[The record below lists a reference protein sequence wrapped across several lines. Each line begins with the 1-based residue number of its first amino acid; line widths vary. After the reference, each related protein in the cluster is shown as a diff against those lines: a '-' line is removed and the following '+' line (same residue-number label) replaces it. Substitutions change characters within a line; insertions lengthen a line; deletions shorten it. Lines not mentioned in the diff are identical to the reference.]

1 MEGNSGGGGGG
12 GGGNDVELLCK
23 TLQVEHKLFY
33 FDLKE
38 NPRGRYLKI
47 SEKTSATRSTII
59 VPFSGISWF
68 LDLFNYYVNSD
79 DQDLF
84 SKELQLDTKVFYFDI
99 GENRRGRFLKC
110 LQCEFDG
117 KKGVKDVEDQ
127 IKFVL
132 EVLGLSSS
140 SLSQY
145 FTLNPGLSP
154 PVTVAHSDPNST
166 APSATSAASVSPSAS
181 GSAESR
187 SESSVSHSHP
197 TASTSHNAFTSSTS
211 DCDANQHSS
220 AGPVSTVSEASV
232 SRNRST
238 IIVPAGSSRDEGWA
252 AFRNILAEINE
263 ASRLFILPN
272 QQNSESSEHLVG
284 LSDDVGAGFIS
295 GHSTQPATSSELNV
309 DRSVDLP
316 PQDEIGNL
324 GVSKVIRADQKR
336 FFFDLGSNNRGHF
349 LRISEVAGSDRS
361 SIILPLSGLKQ
372 FHEIVGHFVEITKDR
387 IEGMAVANVRTIDP
401 PQR

>member
-1 MEGNSGGGGGG
+1 MSSEAHGEKNKGKMEGSSGGGAAAASSGTSAAVAAGG
-12 GGGNDVELLCK
+12 GGGNDVELVCK

-68 LDLFNYYVNSD
+68 LDLFNYYVASD
-79 DQDLF
+79 EHDLF

-99 GENRRGRFLKC
+99 GENRRGRFLK
-110 LQCEFDG
+110 
-117 KKGVKDVEDQ
+117 
-127 IKFVL
+127 
-132 EVLGLSSS
+132 
-140 SLSQY
+140 
-145 FTLNPGLSP
+145 
-154 PVTVAHSDPNST
+154 
-166 APSATSAASVSPSAS
+166 
-181 GSAESR
+181 
-187 SESSVSHSHP
+187 
-197 TASTSHNAFTSSTS
+197 
-211 DCDANQHSS
+211 
-220 AGPVSTVSEASV
+220 VSEASV

-238 IIVPAGSSRDEGWA
+238 IIVPAGSARDEGWA
-252 AFRNILAEINE
+252 AFRNILREINE

-272 QQNSESSEHLVG
+272 QQTSETSERLVG
-284 LSDDVGAGFIS
+284 LSDDVGAGFIT
-295 GHSTQPATSSELNV
+295 GHSSQPVTSSELNV
-309 DRSVDLP
+309 DRSVELP
-316 PQDEIGNL
+316 PQDEIGNM

-336 FFFDLGSNNRGHF
+336 FFFDLGSNSRGHF

-372 FHEIVGHFVEITKDR
+372 FYEIVGHFVEITKDR
-387 IEGMAVANVRTIDP
+387 IEGMTGANVRTVEP

>member
-1 MEGNSGGGGGG
+1 MEGNSGGGGGADRG
-12 GGGNDVELLCK
+12 GGGGGERGGNDVELVCK

-59 VPFSGISWF
+59 VPSSGISWF

-79 DQDLF
+79 DHDLF

-99 GENRRGRFLKC
+99 GENRRGRFLK
-110 LQCEFDG
+110 
-117 KKGVKDVEDQ
+117 
-127 IKFVL
+127 
-132 EVLGLSSS
+132 
-140 SLSQY
+140 
-145 FTLNPGLSP
+145 
-154 PVTVAHSDPNST
+154 
-166 APSATSAASVSPSAS
+166 
-181 GSAESR
+181 
-187 SESSVSHSHP
+187 
-197 TASTSHNAFTSSTS
+197 
-211 DCDANQHSS
+211 
-220 AGPVSTVSEASV
+220 VSEASV

-238 IIVPAGSSRDEGWA
+238 IIVPAGSTRDEGWA

-263 ASRLFILPN
+263 ASRLFLLPN
-272 QQNSESSEHLVG
+272 QQSSEPSERLVG

-295 GHSTQPATSSELNV
+295 GHNQPSSTSELNV
-309 DRSVDLP
+309 DRSIELP
-316 PQDEIGNL
+316 PQDETGNM

-387 IEGMAVANVRTIDP
+387 IEGMMSANVRTVDP

>member
-1 MEGNSGGGGGG
+1 MEGNSSGGGSSVGGGGVAGAAGVVG
-12 GGGNDVELLCK
+12 GGGNDVELMCK

-47 SEKTSATRSTII
+47 SEKTSSTRSTII
-59 VPFSGISWF
+59 VPSSGISWF

-79 DQDLF
+79 EHDLF

-99 GENRRGRFLKC
+99 GENRRGRFLK
-110 LQCEFDG
+110 
-117 KKGVKDVEDQ
+117 
-127 IKFVL
+127 
-132 EVLGLSSS
+132 
-140 SLSQY
+140 
-145 FTLNPGLSP
+145 
-154 PVTVAHSDPNST
+154 
-166 APSATSAASVSPSAS
+166 
-181 GSAESR
+181 
-187 SESSVSHSHP
+187 
-197 TASTSHNAFTSSTS
+197 
-211 DCDANQHSS
+211 
-220 AGPVSTVSEASV
+220 VSEASV

-238 IIVPAGSSRDEGWA
+238 IIVPAGTSRDEGWA
-252 AFRNILAEINE
+252 SFRNILADINE
-263 ASRLFILPN
+263 ASRLYMLSN
-272 QQNSESSEHLVG
+272 QQNSESSERLVG

-295 GHSTQPATSSELNV
+295 GHSTQQPAPPTSELNV
-309 DRSVDLP
+309 DRAVDLP
-316 PQDEIGNL
+316 TQDEIGNL
-324 GVSKVIRADQKR
+324 GVSKVIRVDQKR

-387 IEGMAVANVRTIDP
+387 IEGMGSANVRTVDP

>member
-1 MEGNSGGGGGG
+1 MEGNSSGGG

-59 VPFSGISWF
+59 VPFNGISWF

-79 DQDLF
+79 DQDVF
-84 SKELQLDTKVFYFDI
+84 SKELQLDTKVFYFDV
-99 GENRRGRFLKC
+99 GENRRGRFLK
-110 LQCEFDG
+110 
-117 KKGVKDVEDQ
+117 
-127 IKFVL
+127 
-132 EVLGLSSS
+132 
-140 SLSQY
+140 
-145 FTLNPGLSP
+145 
-154 PVTVAHSDPNST
+154 
-166 APSATSAASVSPSAS
+166 
-181 GSAESR
+181 
-187 SESSVSHSHP
+187 
-197 TASTSHNAFTSSTS
+197 
-211 DCDANQHSS
+211 
-220 AGPVSTVSEASV
+220 VSEASV

-238 IIVPAGSSRDEGWA
+238 IIVPAGSARDEGWA

-263 ASRLFILPN
+263 ASRLFISPN
-272 QQNSESSEHLVG
+272 QQTSETSERLG

-295 GHSTQPATSSELNV
+295 SHSSQSAPTADLTIE
-309 DRSVDLP
+309 RTIDLP
-316 PQDEIGNL
+316 AADEVSNL
-324 GVSKVIRADQKR
+324 GVSKVIRVDQKR
-336 FFFDLGSNNRGHF
+336 FFFDLGNNNRGHF

-372 FHEIVGHFVEITKDR
+372 FYEMVGHFVEISKDR
-387 IEGMAVANVRTIDP
+387 LEGITGANIRTIDS

>member
-1 MEGNSGGGGGG
+1 MEGNSGGVGGGGAVAGVGAGGATTVGGGAG

-79 DQDLF
+79 DQDVF

-99 GENRRGRFLKC
+99 GENRRGRFLK
-110 LQCEFDG
+110 
-117 KKGVKDVEDQ
+117 
-127 IKFVL
+127 
-132 EVLGLSSS
+132 
-140 SLSQY
+140 
-145 FTLNPGLSP
+145 
-154 PVTVAHSDPNST
+154 
-166 APSATSAASVSPSAS
+166 
-181 GSAESR
+181 
-187 SESSVSHSHP
+187 
-197 TASTSHNAFTSSTS
+197 
-211 DCDANQHSS
+211 
-220 AGPVSTVSEASV
+220 VSEASV

-238 IIVPAGSSRDEGWA
+238 IIVPAGSARDEGWA

-272 QQNSESSEHLVG
+272 QQQSSEPSERLVG

-295 GHSTQPATSSELNV
+295 GHSSQTAPTSELNV
-309 DRSVDLP
+309 DRSAELP
-316 PQDEIGNL
+316 AQDEIGNM

-387 IEGMAVANVRTIDP
+387 IEGMTGANVRTVDS
-401 PQR
+401 PQRFSIVLSVTLGLVMLALKLNHDEGNNLVLRDMLLTAAGRL

>member
-1 MEGNSGGGGGG
+1 MEGNSGGGGGVDRG
-12 GGGNDVELLCK
+12 GGGGERGGNDVELVCK

-59 VPFSGISWF
+59 VPSSGISWF

-79 DQDLF
+79 DHDLF

-99 GENRRGRFLKC
+99 GENRRGRFLK
-110 LQCEFDG
+110 
-117 KKGVKDVEDQ
+117 
-127 IKFVL
+127 
-132 EVLGLSSS
+132 
-140 SLSQY
+140 
-145 FTLNPGLSP
+145 
-154 PVTVAHSDPNST
+154 
-166 APSATSAASVSPSAS
+166 
-181 GSAESR
+181 
-187 SESSVSHSHP
+187 
-197 TASTSHNAFTSSTS
+197 
-211 DCDANQHSS
+211 
-220 AGPVSTVSEASV
+220 VSEASV

-238 IIVPAGSSRDEGWA
+238 IIVPAGSTRDEGWA

-263 ASRLFILPN
+263 ASRLFLLPN
-272 QQNSESSEHLVG
+272 QQSSEPSERLVG

-295 GHSTQPATSSELNV
+295 GHNQPSSTSELNV
-309 DRSVDLP
+309 DRSVELP
-316 PQDEIGNL
+316 PQDETGNM

-387 IEGMAVANVRTIDP
+387 IEGMMGANLRTVDP

>member
-1 MEGNSGGGGGG
+1 MEGSSGGGGGGGAAAAAAAAGTTAGTGGGGG

-79 DQDLF
+79 DQDVF

-99 GENRRGRFLKC
+99 GENRRGRFLK
-110 LQCEFDG
+110 
-117 KKGVKDVEDQ
+117 
-127 IKFVL
+127 
-132 EVLGLSSS
+132 
-140 SLSQY
+140 
-145 FTLNPGLSP
+145 
-154 PVTVAHSDPNST
+154 
-166 APSATSAASVSPSAS
+166 
-181 GSAESR
+181 
-187 SESSVSHSHP
+187 
-197 TASTSHNAFTSSTS
+197 
-211 DCDANQHSS
+211 
-220 AGPVSTVSEASV
+220 VSEASV

-238 IIVPAGSSRDEGWA
+238 IIVPAGSTRDEGWA

-263 ASRLFILPN
+263 ASRLFMLPN
-272 QQNSESSEHLVG
+272 QPSSEPSERLVG

-295 GHSTQPATSSELNV
+295 GHSSQPTTTSELNI
-309 DRSVDLP
+309 DRSVELP
-316 PQDEIGNL
+316 AQDEIGNM
-324 GVSKVIRADQKR
+324 GISKVIRADQKR

-387 IEGMAVANVRTIDP
+387 IEGMTGANVRTVEP

>member
-1 MEGNSGGGGGG
+1 MEGNSGGGGG

-59 VPFSGISWF
+59 VPSNGISWF
-68 LDLFNYYVNSD
+68 LDLFNYYLNSHDQQQD
-79 DQDLF
+79 DVDDDLF
-84 SKELQLDTKVFYFDI
+84 SKELQLDTKVFYFDV
-99 GENRRGRFLKC
+99 GENRRGRFLK
-110 LQCEFDG
+110 
-117 KKGVKDVEDQ
+117 
-127 IKFVL
+127 I
-132 EVLGLSSS
+132 
-140 SLSQY
+140 
-145 FTLNPGLSP
+145 
-154 PVTVAHSDPNST
+154 
-166 APSATSAASVSPSAS
+166 
-181 GSAESR
+181 
-187 SESSVSHSHP
+187 
-197 TASTSHNAFTSSTS
+197 
-211 DCDANQHSS
+211 
-220 AGPVSTVSEASV
+220 SEASV

-238 IIVPAGSSRDEGWA
+238 IIVPAGSTRDEGWA

-272 QQNSESSEHLVG
+272 QQNSDSSERLVG

-295 GHSTQPATSSELNV
+295 GLSSQAATGGDLNV
-309 DRSVDLP
+309 ERSADVVP
-316 PQDEIGNL
+316 PDEIGNL
-324 GVSKVIRADQKR
+324 AVSKVIRVDQKR

-372 FHEIVGHFVEITKDR
+372 FHEMVGHFVEVTKDR
-387 IEGMAVANVRTIDP
+387 IEGLTGANVRTVDP

>member
-1 MEGNSGGGGGG
+1 MEGNSGGT
-12 GGGNDVELLCK
+12 DVELHCK

-59 VPFSGISWF
+59 VPSGGISWF

-79 DQDLF
+79 EQDVY

-99 GENRRGRFLKC
+99 GENRRGRFLK
-110 LQCEFDG
+110 
-117 KKGVKDVEDQ
+117 
-127 IKFVL
+127 
-132 EVLGLSSS
+132 
-140 SLSQY
+140 
-145 FTLNPGLSP
+145 
-154 PVTVAHSDPNST
+154 
-166 APSATSAASVSPSAS
+166 
-181 GSAESR
+181 
-187 SESSVSHSHP
+187 
-197 TASTSHNAFTSSTS
+197 
-211 DCDANQHSS
+211 
-220 AGPVSTVSEASV
+220 VSEASV

-238 IIVPAGSSRDEGWA
+238 IIVPAGSARDEGWA
-252 AFRNILAEINE
+252 AFRNILVEISE
-263 ASRLFILPN
+263 ASRLLMMPN
-272 QQNSESSEHLVG
+272 QQNSEASERLVG

-295 GHSTQPATSSELNV
+295 GHSSQPAAASELNV
-309 DRSVDLP
+309 DRSVELP

-372 FHEIVGHFVEITKDR
+372 FHEMVGHFVEITKDR
-387 IEGMAVANVRTIDP
+387 IEGMGGASVRTVDP

>member
-1 MEGNSGGGGGG
+1 MEGNS
-12 GGGNDVELLCK
+12 GGNDVELLCK

-47 SEKTSATRSTII
+47 SEKTSVNRSTII
-59 VPFSGISWF
+59 VPVNGISWF

-79 DQDLF
+79 EQDAF

-99 GENRRGRFLKC
+99 GENRRGRFLK
-110 LQCEFDG
+110 
-117 KKGVKDVEDQ
+117 
-127 IKFVL
+127 
-132 EVLGLSSS
+132 
-140 SLSQY
+140 
-145 FTLNPGLSP
+145 
-154 PVTVAHSDPNST
+154 VA
-166 APSATSAASVSPSAS
+166 
-181 GSAESR
+181 
-187 SESSVSHSHP
+187 
-197 TASTSHNAFTSSTS
+197 
-211 DCDANQHSS
+211 
-220 AGPVSTVSEASV
+220 EASV

-238 IIVPAGSSRDEGWA
+238 IIVPAGSARDEGWA

-272 QQNSESSEHLVG
+272 QQNSEPSERLVG
-284 LSDDVGAGFIS
+284 LSDDVGAGFIA
-295 GHSTQPATSSELNV
+295 GHSTQPASASELNV
-309 DRSVDLP
+309 ERSVELP
-316 PQDEIGNL
+316 SQDEIGSL

-349 LRISEVAGSDRS
+349 LRISEVAGADRS

-372 FHEIVGHFVEITKDR
+372 FHEMVGHFVEITKDR
-387 IEGMAVANVRTIDP
+387 LEGMTGANVRTVEP

>member
-1 MEGNSGGGGGG
+1 MEGNSGGGSGSGGADRGGAGGG
-12 GGGNDVELLCK
+12 SGERGGNDVELVCK

-59 VPFSGISWF
+59 VPSSGISWF
-68 LDLFNYYVNSD
+68 LDLFNYYVNTD
-79 DQDLF
+79 DHDLF

-99 GENRRGRFLKC
+99 GENRRGRFLK
-110 LQCEFDG
+110 
-117 KKGVKDVEDQ
+117 
-127 IKFVL
+127 
-132 EVLGLSSS
+132 
-140 SLSQY
+140 
-145 FTLNPGLSP
+145 
-154 PVTVAHSDPNST
+154 
-166 APSATSAASVSPSAS
+166 
-181 GSAESR
+181 
-187 SESSVSHSHP
+187 
-197 TASTSHNAFTSSTS
+197 
-211 DCDANQHSS
+211 
-220 AGPVSTVSEASV
+220 VSEASV

-238 IIVPAGSSRDEGWA
+238 IIVPAGSTRDEGWA

-272 QQNSESSEHLVG
+272 QQSSEPSEHLAG

-295 GHSTQPATSSELNV
+295 GHSQPASTSELNV
-309 DRSVDLP
+309 DRSAELP
-316 PQDEIGNL
+316 AQDEIGNM

-387 IEGMAVANVRTIDP
+387 IEGMTGANVRTVDP

>member
-1 MEGNSGGGGGG
+1 MEASSGGGGGGAAAAGGGVGG
-12 GGGNDVELLCK
+12 GGGNDVELMCK

-59 VPFSGISWF
+59 VPSSGISWF
-68 LDLFNYYVNSD
+68 LDLFNYYVNSED
-79 DQDLF
+79 HELY
-84 SKELQLDTKVFYFDI
+84 SKELQLDTKVTTLSISFFVIYLIIVLIVCYYLIARYFVFQIFYFDI
-99 GENRRGRFLKC
+99 GENRRGRFLK
-110 LQCEFDG
+110 
-117 KKGVKDVEDQ
+117 
-127 IKFVL
+127 
-132 EVLGLSSS
+132 
-140 SLSQY
+140 
-145 FTLNPGLSP
+145 
-154 PVTVAHSDPNST
+154 
-166 APSATSAASVSPSAS
+166 
-181 GSAESR
+181 
-187 SESSVSHSHP
+187 
-197 TASTSHNAFTSSTS
+197 
-211 DCDANQHSS
+211 
-220 AGPVSTVSEASV
+220 VSEASV

-252 AFRNILAEINE
+252 AFRNILADINE
-263 ASRLFILPN
+263 GSRLFILPN
-272 QQNSESSEHLVG
+272 QQSSESSERIVG
-284 LSDDVGAGFIS
+284 LSDDVGAGFIA
-295 GHSTQPATSSELNV
+295 GHSNQPPTTSEL

-316 PQDEIGNL
+316 AQEEIGNV

-387 IEGMAVANVRTIDP
+387 IEGMSIASVRTVDP

>member
-12 GGGNDVELLCK
+12 GGSDVELLCK

-59 VPFSGISWF
+59 VPFNGISWF

-79 DQDLF
+79 EQDVF

-99 GENRRGRFLKC
+99 GENRRGRFLK
-110 LQCEFDG
+110 
-117 KKGVKDVEDQ
+117 
-127 IKFVL
+127 
-132 EVLGLSSS
+132 
-140 SLSQY
+140 
-145 FTLNPGLSP
+145 
-154 PVTVAHSDPNST
+154 
-166 APSATSAASVSPSAS
+166 
-181 GSAESR
+181 
-187 SESSVSHSHP
+187 
-197 TASTSHNAFTSSTS
+197 
-211 DCDANQHSS
+211 
-220 AGPVSTVSEASV
+220 VSEASV

-238 IIVPAGSSRDEGWA
+238 IIVPAGSVRDEGWA

-263 ASRLFILPN
+263 ASRLFTLPN
-272 QQNSESSEHLVG
+272 QQNSEPSEGLVG

-295 GHSTQPATSSELNV
+295 GHSSQPVPASELNV

-316 PQDEIGNL
+316 PLDEIGNL

-372 FHEIVGHFVEITKDR
+372 FYEMVGHFVDITKDR
-387 IEGMAVANVRTIDP
+387 IEGMTGANVRTVDP

>member
-1 MEGNSGGGGGG
+1 MEGNSSGGG

-59 VPFSGISWF
+59 VPFNGISWF

-79 DQDLF
+79 DQNVF
-84 SKELQLDTKVFYFDI
+84 SKELQLDTKVFYFDV
-99 GENRRGRFLKC
+99 GENRRGRFLK
-110 LQCEFDG
+110 
-117 KKGVKDVEDQ
+117 
-127 IKFVL
+127 
-132 EVLGLSSS
+132 
-140 SLSQY
+140 
-145 FTLNPGLSP
+145 
-154 PVTVAHSDPNST
+154 
-166 APSATSAASVSPSAS
+166 
-181 GSAESR
+181 
-187 SESSVSHSHP
+187 
-197 TASTSHNAFTSSTS
+197 
-211 DCDANQHSS
+211 
-220 AGPVSTVSEASV
+220 VSEASV

-238 IIVPAGSSRDEGWA
+238 IIIPAGSARDEGWA
-252 AFRNILAEINE
+252 AFTNILAEINE

-272 QQNSESSEHLVG
+272 QQTSETSERLG

-295 GHSTQPATSSELNV
+295 SHSSQSAPTADL
-309 DRSVDLP
+309 SVERTIDLP
-316 PQDEIGNL
+316 AADEVSNL
-324 GVSKVIRADQKR
+324 GLSKVIRVDQKR
-336 FFFDLGSNNRGHF
+336 FFFDLGNNNRGHF

-372 FHEIVGHFVEITKDR
+372 FYEMVGHFVEISKDR
-387 IEGMAVANVRTIDP
+387 LEGITGANVRTIDS

>member
-12 GGGNDVELLCK
+12 GVAAGATGVSGGGGGAGNDVELMCK

-84 SKELQLDTKVFYFDI
+84 SKELQLDTKYI
-99 GENRRGRFLKC
+99 L
-110 LQCEFDG
+110 L
-117 KKGVKDVEDQ
+117 
-127 IKFVL
+127 
-132 EVLGLSSS
+132 
-140 SLSQY
+140 
-145 FTLNPGLSP
+145 
-154 PVTVAHSDPNST
+154 VTALINIYM
-166 APSATSAASVSPSAS
+166 
-181 GSAESR
+181 
-187 SESSVSHSHP
+187 
-197 TASTSHNAFTSSTS
+197 
-211 DCDANQHSS
+211 Q
-220 AGPVSTVSEASV
+220 VSEASV

-238 IIVPAGSSRDEGWA
+238 IIVPAGSARDEGWA

-263 ASRLFILPN
+263 ASRLFMLPN
-272 QQNSESSEHLVG
+272 QQSSESSERLVG

-295 GHSTQPATSSELNV
+295 GHSSQPAPASELNV
-309 DRSVDLP
+309 DRSVELA
-316 PQDEIGNL
+316 PQEEIGNL

-372 FHEIVGHFVEITKDR
+372 FHEIVGHFVEITKER
-387 IEGMAVANVRTIDP
+387 IEGMTGANVRTVDP

>member
-1 MEGNSGGGGGG
+1 MEGNSGGS
-12 GGGNDVELLCK
+12 GGNDVELLCK

-79 DQDLF
+79 DQDVC

-99 GENRRGRFLKC
+99 GENRRGRFLK
-110 LQCEFDG
+110 
-117 KKGVKDVEDQ
+117 
-127 IKFVL
+127 
-132 EVLGLSSS
+132 
-140 SLSQY
+140 
-145 FTLNPGLSP
+145 
-154 PVTVAHSDPNST
+154 
-166 APSATSAASVSPSAS
+166 
-181 GSAESR
+181 
-187 SESSVSHSHP
+187 
-197 TASTSHNAFTSSTS
+197 
-211 DCDANQHSS
+211 
-220 AGPVSTVSEASV
+220 VSEASV

-238 IIVPAGSSRDEGWA
+238 IIVPAGNTQDEGWA

-263 ASRLFILPN
+263 ASRLFMLPN
-272 QQNSESSEHLVG
+272 QQGSEASEHLVG
-284 LSDDVGAGFIS
+284 LSDDVGAGFIA
-295 GHSTQPATSSELNV
+295 GHSSQPASSSELNMNRPV
-309 DRSVDLP
+309 ELP
-316 PQDEIGNL
+316 AHDEMGL
-324 GVSKVIRADQKR
+324 TKVMRVDQKR

-349 LRISEVAGSDRS
+349 LKISEVAGTDRS

-372 FHEIVGHFVEITKDR
+372 LHETIGHFVEITKDR
-387 IEGMAVANVRTIDP
+387 MEGMTGANVRTVDP

>member
-1 MEGNSGGGGGG
+1 MEGNSGGGSGSGAAAAGG
-12 GGGNDVELLCK
+12 GGGNDVELMCK

-68 LDLFNYYVNSD
+68 LDLFNHYVDNSAD

-99 GENRRGRFLKC
+99 GENRRGRFLK
-110 LQCEFDG
+110 
-117 KKGVKDVEDQ
+117 
-127 IKFVL
+127 
-132 EVLGLSSS
+132 
-140 SLSQY
+140 
-145 FTLNPGLSP
+145 
-154 PVTVAHSDPNST
+154 
-166 APSATSAASVSPSAS
+166 
-181 GSAESR
+181 
-187 SESSVSHSHP
+187 
-197 TASTSHNAFTSSTS
+197 
-211 DCDANQHSS
+211 
-220 AGPVSTVSEASV
+220 VSEASV

-238 IIVPAGSSRDEGWA
+238 IIIPAGSSRDEGWA
-252 AFRNILAEINE
+252 AFRNILAEISE
-263 ASRLFILPN
+263 ASRLFMLPN
-272 QQNSESSEHLVG
+272 QQSSETSEQLVG

-295 GHSTQPATSSELNV
+295 GHSSQSPAPTSELNV
-309 DRSVDLP
+309 DRSVELP

-324 GVSKVIRADQKR
+324 GVSKVIRVDQKR

-349 LRISEVAGSDRS
+349 LRISEVAGNDRS

-387 IEGMAVANVRTIDP
+387 IEGMTGANVRTIDP
-401 PQR
+401 PRR

>member
-1 MEGNSGGGGGG
+1 MEGNSGGGGAGAGAGGSGGVTSGGAGG
-12 GGGNDVELLCK
+12 GGGNDVELVCK

-59 VPFSGISWF
+59 VPSSGISWF

-79 DQDLF
+79 DHELF
-84 SKELQLDTKVFYFDI
+84 SKELQLDSKVFYFDI
-99 GENRRGRFLKC
+99 GENRRGRFLK
-110 LQCEFDG
+110 
-117 KKGVKDVEDQ
+117 
-127 IKFVL
+127 
-132 EVLGLSSS
+132 
-140 SLSQY
+140 
-145 FTLNPGLSP
+145 
-154 PVTVAHSDPNST
+154 
-166 APSATSAASVSPSAS
+166 
-181 GSAESR
+181 
-187 SESSVSHSHP
+187 
-197 TASTSHNAFTSSTS
+197 
-211 DCDANQHSS
+211 
-220 AGPVSTVSEASV
+220 VSEASV

-263 ASRLFILPN
+263 ASRLLILPN
-272 QQNSESSEHLVG
+272 QQGSEQSEHLVG

-295 GHSTQPATSSELNV
+295 GHGSQPAPASELNV

-316 PQDEIGNL
+316 AQDEIGNM

-387 IEGMAVANVRTIDP
+387 IEGMTGASVRTVDP